1 MLMLRV
7 PADVI
12 VITIGIALLVMM
24 ALAAYAE
31 WPW

>member
-7 PADVI
+7 PSDVI
-12 VITIGIALLVMM
+12 VIIIGIALLAMM